1 MRKLACKLAIS
12 VVAFAGA
19 AAAQNT
25 SNAFNQQ
32 RPSAAETVRSNSERE
47 RLQWEAAETWS
58 RPAAPHEQVQSTSHS
73 IHIESEYQPMLTLPK
88 LRREWLQPS
97 MEAAPPQSIADSSQR
112 R

>member
-19 AAAQNT
+19 AAAQNPT
-25 SNAFNQQ
+25 NALKQQ
-32 RPSAAETVRSNSERE
+32 RTSAAETVSNSQRE

-73 IHIESEYQPMLTLPK
+73 IHIESEYQPRLTLPK